1 MRLQH
6 LPVSVW
12 LCLCSCTEKRNCKR
26 VTCLCACVT
35 NTATS
40 LLPSYTGEHKQ
51 DTTLCARQSAHR
63 SQTSAVWSWPVCCVK
78 VHFYWTVFE
87 LKTPLLLN
95 PKAVC
100 QLSVFFFFSSKI
112 HRVVQSEFNTPG
124 WDCYCR
130 PALWHPE
137 VSEEEISVEMTWSV
151 TRRHTLCS
159 HTCSPQWITSTLP
172 VHFLEIKLKNPR
184 CDPAAQQSFHS
195 EIGAERGRSRI
206 RRSNQ
211 GF

>member
-1 MRLQH
+1 MRHVVKHFIRTSPYVIYKNQKPYLPNQNPLWLFELSLWSPHWLLCWCFRCGWSAAVCFWTIATDTQNKPPHQGWCMSRRIMRLQH

-100 QLSVFFFFSSKI
+100 QLSVLFFFSSKI

-124 WDCYCR
+124 WDC
-130 PALWHPE
+130 
-137 VSEEEISVEMTWSV
+137 
-151 TRRHTLCS
+151 
-159 HTCSPQWITSTLP
+159 
-172 VHFLEIKLKNPR
+172 
-184 CDPAAQQSFHS
+184 
-195 EIGAERGRSRI
+195 
-206 RRSNQ
+206 
-211 GF
+211 